1 MTHMVTAFGFAA
13 AITALAIAGHAQTRS
28 TEDRVADGAAI
39 RAHIESIFQAFIDKD
54 VRALEATHGA
64 EWRGFVPGSPAPIR
78 GRDGYMKTTSF
89 VATLP
94 KGQGTVAYRM
104 SDFDVVFYGDTAVAS
119 FVAETDAA
127 FGTEKTTQKLT
138 LMDVYHR
145 EPTGWIQVAS
155 STSSHPDDIDR
166 QVSRLRAL
174 SSEERA
180 SVLAAREAVWRTWYA
195 GDIAMF
201 SKLVPPELITIGP
214 GPDGFETHD
223 SVIAASREFAASGA
237 KLTRLAFPRTEFQ
250 AYGSTAILYT
260 SYETDVT
267 KDGRTRIEKG
277 VATEVFVQQDGRW
290 LNTAW
295 QLSPTSGR

>member
-1 MTHMVTAFGFAA
+1 
-13 AITALAIAGHAQTRS
+13 
-28 TEDRVADGAAI
+28 
-39 RAHIESIFQAFIDKD
+39 
-54 VRALEATHGA
+54 
-64 EWRGFVPGSPAPIR
+64 
-78 GRDGYMKTTSF
+78 MKTTSF

-180 SVLAAREAVWRTWYA
+180 SVLAHLRSAVPAYLVDAAPVMAAR
-195 GDIAMF
+195 
-201 SKLVPPELITIGP
+201 
-214 GPDGFETHD
+214 
-223 SVIAASREFAASGA
+223 AATSAF
-237 KLTRLAFPRTEFQ
+237 LTRAV
-250 AYGSTAILYT
+250 S
-260 SYETDVT
+260 
-267 KDGRTRIEKG
+267 
-277 VATEVFVQQDGRW
+277 
-290 LNTAW
+290 
-295 QLSPTSGR
+295 